1 MPDDFINTKEAY
13 MRKKKS
19 NRGRKAIPANEKVV
33 PVTFYVHPSVLKA
46 VGGLDEAREECK
58 DFLIGLADAY
68 GKF

>member
-1 MPDDFINTKEAY
+1 

-19 NRGRKAIPANEKVV
+19 NRGRKAIPVGEKVV
-33 PVTFYVHPSVLKA
+33 PVTFYVHPSVLEA

-58 DFLIGLADAY
+58 DFLIGLATAY